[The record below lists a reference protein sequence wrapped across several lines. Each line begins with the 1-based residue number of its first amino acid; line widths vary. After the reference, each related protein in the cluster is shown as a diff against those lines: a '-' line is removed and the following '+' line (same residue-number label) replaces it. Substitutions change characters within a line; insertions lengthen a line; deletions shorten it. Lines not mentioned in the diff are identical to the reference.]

1 MFLVSASVYLIFIL
15 AIIFPVHGGLMI
27 DEPDNQVLYTIE
39 YIFVAFFLYFVLGGA
54 VLYMIEQTYVFR
66 VGSILSSIHDIPYY
80 TEVVRTSHLFQFYMQ
95 YRDQII
101 PLAVIL
107 MIYRLLF
114 SNIVTAILLSI
125 WYNLSRIGFYKIKND
140 AQYRVEFHEVK

>member
-39 YIFVAFFLYFVLGGA
+39 YIFVAFFFYFVLGGI

-66 VGSILSSIHDIPYY
+66 VGSLLTSVHDIPYY
-80 TEVVRTSHLFQFYMQ
+80 ADVVRNSHLFQFYMQ

-140 AQYRVEFHEVK
+140 TQYRVEFHEVK